1 MTKRIII
8 MGAAGKD
15 FHVFNTTYRGRDDVR
30 VVAFT
35 ATQIPNIDDRV
46 YPPVLAGKDYPDG
59 IPIEPE
65 ADLERLIKQHEIDEV
80 IFAYSDIS
88 RDYVDECRRDVENA
102 GAAFKTFDIE
112 PTMLHSSK
120 PVVAVVAVRT
130 GAGKSP
136 ATRKIFSLLRG
147 KGMRVAVIR
156 HPMPY
161 GNLAEQGV
169 QRFATLEDLAA
180 HKCTIEEREEYEPHI
195 AQGAVVYAGVDY
207 AAILAEAEKEADVIL
222 WDGGNNDT
230 PHYWPDLYVTVVDP
244 LRPGHEVWYFPGYIN
259 LERADTIVIS
269 KCDQARPEDMKVVEA
284 NIARLNPNAT
294 VIHANMAVSVED
306 PTMIEG
312 KRVLVVED
320 GPTVTHGGMA
330 YGAGILAARKHNA
343 AEIVDPRP
351 FLRGSIAE
359 MFRKYP
365 DIGPLL
371 PALGYGEEQ
380 IADLEA
386 VINACDVDCVVIA
399 TPIDL
404 SRIITIEKPHVRV
417 TYELEEIGSPTLE
430 DALEGLTRA
439 SRVAE
444 IPT

>member
-1 MTKRIII
+1 M
-8 MGAAGKD
+8 
-15 FHVFNTTYRGRDDVR
+15 
-30 VVAFT
+30 
-35 ATQIPNIDDRV
+35 
-46 YPPVLAGKDYPDG
+46 
-59 IPIEPE
+59 
-65 ADLERLIKQHEIDEV
+65 
-80 IFAYSDIS
+80 
-88 RDYVDECRRDVENA
+88 
-102 GAAFKTFDIE
+102 
-112 PTMLHSSK
+112 
-120 PVVAVVAVRT
+120 
-130 GAGKSP
+130 
-136 ATRKIFSLLRG
+136 
-147 KGMRVAVIR
+147 
-156 HPMPY
+156 
-161 GNLAEQGV
+161 
-169 QRFATLEDLAA
+169 
-180 HKCTIEEREEYEPHI
+180 
-195 AQGAVVYAGVDY
+195 DY
-207 AAILAEAEKEADVIL
+207 AAILVEAEKEADVIL

-244 LRPGHEVWYFPGYIN
+244 LRPGHEVSYFPGYIN
-259 LERADTIVIS
+259 LERADTIIIS
-269 KCDQARPEDMKVVEA
+269 KCDQARPEDMKAVEA

-351 FLRGSIAE
+351 FLRGSIAD

-430 DALEGLTRA
+430 EVLEGLTRA
-439 SRVAE
+439 SGV
-444 IPT
+444 I